1 MTSFRHEISGS
12 FICYYTIDLKFRL
25 EVKSETKKQINYSK
39 IIRIGKLHFH
49 FLALKPDVL

>member
-12 FICYYTIDLKFRL
+12 FICYYTIDLKFHL

-39 IIRIGKLHFH
+39 IIRIGKQYFH
-49 FLALKPDVL
+49 FLALKPEVL